1 LFFNFTPL
9 QFFLSSKFALHS
21 FNLYLF
27 YWDDFWLFCFVIFI
41 LLKFFF
47 YQFDPR
53 YFNCYF
59 FLEIFLKLIF
69 FSDVMLPYSI
79 CWKLSSGLRFHEL
92 LVWKINLGLENLS
105 RFTFFF
111 LFLSFFFLVS
121 SLGIYLIGDWT
132 LLFFYLLFIGFFT
145 NFDNNSGYLGSFYLS
160 FSVNFKFF

>member
-1 LFFNFTPL
+1 MFCD
-9 QFFLSSKFALHS
+9 
-21 FNLYLF
+21 F
-27 YWDDFWLFCFVIFI
+27 YPFEV
-41 LLKFFF
+41 FF

-59 FLEIFLKLIF
+59 FPWNFFKIDIF
-69 FSDVMLPYSI
+69 FSDVMLPHSI

-105 RFTFFF
+105 RFTIFSFFK
-111 LFLSFFFLVS
+111 LFFLVS

-160 FSVNFKFF
+160 FSVNFKFFYKFFFQLY